1 MVAQLIDEIRRVAHQ
16 DDRFPRLVAY
26 RSGDCI
32 VRIGLAANG
41 IVEPRNPHPCPTS
54 RKWEGRFPENCN
66 SGCGERL
73 ADVLLARPH
82 IVIAEN
88 SIALWALETAQHA
101 SALPSCLGR

>member
-41 IVEPRNPHPCPTS
+41 IVAPRNPHPCSTS
-54 RKWEGRFPENCN
+54 LKWEVRIPENCN
-66 SGCGERL
+66 SVCGERL

-82 IVIAEN
+82 NEIAKKN
-88 SIALWALETAQHA
+88 KTQRALQTAQHA
-101 SALPSCLGR
+101 SA